1 MNLPFPKMN
10 LTFLRHFKKD
20 RPAEGGVAIVARPAT
35 PLDKP
40 ASERF
45 GKTVMPNVSRVV
57 GVDAMPDFSLDG
69 PLGNPPPATP
79 SARKISLGGS
89 GSIAVESK
97 KASTDDPAAA
107 ERTIALQ
114 LIDLVPHLPAGLLKT
129 APVDPEHRVLIKAS
143 ELERGMASG
152 RPTVSLRSIFQQA
165 PDFFQCDVE
174 ATDKREVVLPF
185 NKVLEQF
192 TAFQVR
198 SDQMAQRLGSA
209 TRNALPEND
218 DRGRPTIWNTG
229 RARPVVRAVLPTP
242 SEVAAVS
249 PRPIDPVRLPLPD
262 QAESSAAD
270 GMAPESVALEQPAC
284 AYIAGCENFTERNGR
299 ARR

>member
-1 MNLPFPKMN
+1 MNLPFPKVN
-10 LTFLRHFKKD
+10 LSFLRYFKKD

-69 PLGNPPPATP
+69 PLGNPLPATP
-79 SARKISLGGS
+79 SSTSRKISLGGR

-97 KASTDDPAAA
+97 KVSTDDPTAA

-114 LIDLVPHLPAGLLKT
+114 LIDLVPLLPAGLLKT
-129 APVDPEHRVLIKAS
+129 TPVDPEHRVLIKAS

-152 RPTVSLRSIFQQA
+152 RPTVSLRSIFQQV

-174 ATDKREVVLPF
+174 ATDKREA
-185 NKVLEQF
+185 N
-192 TAFQVR
+192 
-198 SDQMAQRLGSA
+198 
-209 TRNALPEND
+209 
-218 DRGRPTIWNTG
+218 
-229 RARPVVRAVLPTP
+229 
-242 SEVAAVS
+242 
-249 PRPIDPVRLPLPD
+249 
-262 QAESSAAD
+262 
-270 GMAPESVALEQPAC
+270 
-284 AYIAGCENFTERNGR
+284 
-299 ARR
+299 

>member
-1 MNLPFPKMN
+1 MNLPF
-10 LTFLRHFKKD
+10 LRYLKKD
-20 RPAEGGVAIVARPAT
+20 RPAEGGVTIVARPAT

-69 PLGNPPPATP
+69 PLGNPPPDTR
-79 SARKISLGGS
+79 SSTSRKISLGGS

-97 KASTDDPAAA
+97 KASTDDPIAA

-165 PDFFQCDVE
+165 AGFF
-174 ATDKREVVLPF
+174 P
-185 NKVLEQF
+185 
-192 TAFQVR
+192 
-198 SDQMAQRLGSA
+198 M
-209 TRNALPEND
+209 
-218 DRGRPTIWNTG
+218 
-229 RARPVVRAVLPTP
+229 
-242 SEVAAVS
+242 
-249 PRPIDPVRLPLPD
+249 
-262 QAESSAAD
+262 
-270 GMAPESVALEQPAC
+270 
-284 AYIAGCENFTERNGR
+284 
-299 ARR
+299 